1 MDDLSDE
8 DDDDGSGS
16 PKAVQPAPAQQR
28 VTRGTP
34 LRQTAAAP
42 AATKHSAPKATA
54 QQPSAKS
61 AVSSPRGLKGAAPLP
76 QAKPAVPSPGRLK
89 GAAPPP
95 SAPKPAS
102 PLPPAKPAVPSP
114 GRLKGAAPPPSA
126 PKPAA
131 AAAPQPSAKPSASPR
146 SMRKAAPQAAPSLDS
161 HTFANI
167 LANLPEIRRIAKEAG
182 QDLTGL
188 DDDEVRALLMP
199 LRPNPPLPGV
209 EAAQQRSRSVHDTLT
224 AMAPTQ
230 NYLMRPVDN
239 KVSHVFGL
247 QLKGFS
253 PIIYSY
259 LPSRRTRTRGQ
270 APSKP
275 RSEIPPL
282 KLLCWG
288 LMCKI
293 LLQG

>member
-102 PLPPAKPAVPSP
+102 P
-114 GRLKGAAPPPSA
+114 PPPA

>member
-76 QAKPAVPSPGRLK
+76 Q
-89 GAAPPP
+89 
-95 SAPKPAS
+95 
-102 PLPPAKPAVPSP
+102 AKPAVPSP

-270 APSKP
+270 AGSKP

>member
-95 SAPKPAS
+95 SAPKPA
-102 PLPPAKPAVPSP
+102 V
-114 GRLKGAAPPPSA
+114 PPPPA